1 MTWNKIDLW
10 PEGPAGVEAKWRR
23 DGETV
28 YCYIYGS
35 DHVLDWLHHF
45 LPRAK
50 LREIIAGDVIALKLA
65 EIVKDK
71 DVRIGGH
78 SLGGAIAGV
87 VADTLVNGQ
96 EFDPKHVSLFT
107 FGAKR
112 CPWKC
117 IPFGTH
123 YRHRGDAVPFLPPW
137 RPAYKLMQVFGKWS
151 FPWKA
156 HGPATYYDAMSMH
169 GFR

>member
-45 LPRAK
+45 LPGAK
-50 LREIIAGDVIALKLA
+50 TREIKAGNKLA
-65 EIVKDK
+65 EKLMHILKGASLH
-71 DVRIGGH
+71 IGGH
-78 SLGGAIAGV
+78 SLGGSIACI
-87 VADTLVNGQ
+87 VADLVYSNSGGAT
-96 EFDPKHVSLFT
+96 KAHLFT

-112 CPWKC
+112 CPWKY

-123 YRHRGDAVPFLPPW
+123 YHHRGDMVPFLPPW
-137 RPAYKLMQVFGKWS
+137 RPAYKLIQVFGKWN